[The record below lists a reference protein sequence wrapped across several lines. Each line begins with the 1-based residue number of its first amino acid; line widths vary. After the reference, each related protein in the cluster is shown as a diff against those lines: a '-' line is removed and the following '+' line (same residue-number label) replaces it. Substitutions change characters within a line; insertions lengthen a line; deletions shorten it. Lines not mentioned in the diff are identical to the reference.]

1 MPHTTSKH
9 NIYSFLQKKREQCH
23 TLWYLILLYQHI
35 EQVLK
40 VQQLIQAALILE
52 DHIETGLSLYNIP
65 DRNHPPSMTNITQ
78 FYSSAPLHHNQV
90 KYSKLS
96 LAQQLSTKPSPN
108 LPLPNWYSI
117 LYTSDIDIMTV
128 DQSDT
133 APTQQASPS
142 TQSTKFW
149 VQDTSL
155 SSIADLI
162 NTQLKQD
169 AANQTNTDTTDKHLG
184 EEHVPQQHLRLNLV
198 RHRGATGSFKTID
211 LFKSFVLAR
220 KSADPLLVILL
231 YASSKEHYTP
241 ITSTKHVHA
250 VDGNKMLQFFQLYY
264 KKQMYSL
271 SGYLQV
277 KSSLS
282 YKNLIQQ
289 PQVEEWLDLHC
300 YSLKLC
306 PSQTEEIVPV
316 GALCF
321 GNLFMHREELK

>member
-117 LYTSDIDIMTV
+117 LNTSYIDIMTV

-133 APTQQASPS
+133 APNQQPSPS
-142 TQSTKFW
+142 TQPT
-149 VQDTSL
+149 
-155 SSIADLI
+155 
-162 NTQLKQD
+162 TQ
-169 AANQTNTDTTDKHLG
+169 
-184 EEHVPQQHLRLNLV
+184 
-198 RHRGATGSFKTID
+198 
-211 LFKSFVLAR
+211 
-220 KSADPLLVILL
+220 
-231 YASSKEHYTP
+231 
-241 ITSTKHVHA
+241 
-250 VDGNKMLQFFQLYY
+250 
-264 KKQMYSL
+264 
-271 SGYLQV
+271 
-277 KSSLS
+277 
-282 YKNLIQQ
+282 
-289 PQVEEWLDLHC
+289 
-300 YSLKLC
+300 
-306 PSQTEEIVPV
+306 
-316 GALCF
+316 
-321 GNLFMHREELK
+321 

>member
-1 MPHTTSKH
+1 
-9 NIYSFLQKKREQCH
+9 
-23 TLWYLILLYQHI
+23 
-35 EQVLK
+35 
-40 VQQLIQAALILE
+40 
-52 DHIETGLSLYNIP
+52 
-65 DRNHPPSMTNITQ
+65 
-78 FYSSAPLHHNQV
+78 
-90 KYSKLS
+90 
-96 LAQQLSTKPSPN
+96 
-108 LPLPNWYSI
+108 
-117 LYTSDIDIMTV
+117 MTV

-198 RHRGATGSFKTID
+198 RHRGAMGSFKTID

-231 YASSKEHYTP
+231 YASSKQHYTP

-289 PQVEEWLDLHC
+289 PQVGG
-300 YSLKLC
+300 
-306 PSQTEEIVPV
+306 VV
-316 GALCF
+316 GFTL
-321 GNLFMHREELK
+321 LLS